1 MAFIITGAYIA
12 ALFGVAMWFIHRH
25 GTQASAA
32 NASRGEQAGDESR
45 HHSKVP
51 A

>member
-1 MAFIITGAYIA
+1 MAFLVTGIYIS

-32 NASRGEQAGDESR
+32 SANQDEQTVSQDRE
-45 HHSKVP
+45 HSKVP